1 MYEII
6 TNHLIILT
14 LFRYTNRNCCL
25 ILNMVTSILICVT
38 DNYSFLFYSRKI
50 YGCKKGGYCEIL

>member
-6 TNHLIILT
+6 INHLLILT
-14 LFRYTNRNCCL
+14 LFQYANRYCYLT
-25 ILNMVTSILICVT
+25 LNMVTTILICVT

-50 YGCKKGGYCEIL
+50 YGCKKGGCCEIL